1 MVVIPQME
9 TAMSNTVNTNTQK
22 FVPEVGA
29 QDIPGDDL
37 GWQEVRDLGLDAV
50 PDDLQ
55 DAEDL
60 DGE

>member
-1 MVVIPQME
+1 MND
-9 TAMSNTVNTNTQK
+9 TDNTNTQK
-22 FVPEVGA
+22 ILPEVGA
-29 QDIPGDDL
+29 SDIPHDDL

-50 PDDLQ
+50 PGDLQ

>member
-1 MVVIPQME
+1 ME
-9 TAMSNTVNTNTQK
+9 TATSDTANTNTQK
-22 FVPEVGA
+22 ILPEVGA
-29 QDIPGDDL
+29 RDIPHDDL

-50 PDDLQ
+50 PGDLQ

>member
-1 MVVIPQME
+1 ME
-9 TAMSNTVNTNTQK
+9 TVMTVIANANTNPQK
-22 FVPEVGA
+22 PVPEVRA

-55 DAEDL
+55 DAEVL
-60 DGE
+60 DEE

>member
-1 MVVIPQME
+1 MTVI
-9 TAMSNTVNTNTQK
+9 ANANTNPQK
-22 FVPEVGA
+22 PVPEVRA

-55 DAEDL
+55 DAEVL
-60 DGE
+60 DEE

>member
-1 MVVIPQME
+1 
-9 TAMSNTVNTNTQK
+9 MSNNVNTQK
-22 FVPEVGA
+22 ILPDA
-29 QDIPGDDL
+29 SARDIRRDDL

-50 PDDLQ
+50 PDDLE